1 MYTIINDPVFDP
13 NLPKLEISIGINGF
27 EPHNDNVP
35 AGYLA
40 HNLDR
45 TDLLLVS
52 VVIFLE
58 LKISII
64 KTSTTIRLYRGI

>member
-1 MYTIINDPVFDP
+1 MYTIISDPVFDP
-13 NLPKLEISIGINGF
+13 NLPKLEISIGLNGF

-40 HNLDR
+40 HNFDR

-52 VVIFLE
+52 TVNIVFIL
-58 LKISII
+58 SII
-64 KTSTTIRLYRGI
+64 KTSTIIWLYCGI